1 MRRPALEVANRQL
14 VWAAFSELY
23 LDTELS
29 AGDSERIAETL
40 SQSPYAV
47 ETLEHILFAEVH
59 PICVT
64 NLLQVAGIWSGFDSD
79 WLQQRILRRWCA
91 RFRWPARLMPL
102 RGTIRAAAGPILTR
116 VMELR
121 RARPSSRPTR

>member
-1 MRRPALEVANRQL
+1 MWRPAQDIANRQP

-40 SQSPYAV
+40 SRSPYAM

-64 NLLQVAGIWSGFDSD
+64 NLLQVAGIWNGFDSN
-79 WLQQRILRRWCA
+79 LLRQRILRRQRA
-91 RFRWPARLMPL
+91 RLRWPARLVPL
-102 RGTIRAAAGPILTR
+102 RRTIRAAAGPILTR
-116 VMELR
+116 VSELR
-121 RARPSSRPTR
+121 RAHPSSPPTG

>member
-1 MRRPALEVANRQL
+1 MWRPAQDIANRQP

-40 SQSPYAV
+40 SRSPYAM

-64 NLLQVAGIWSGFDSD
+64 NLLQVAGIWNGFDSNL
-79 WLQQRILRRWCA
+79 LQQRILRRQ
-91 RFRWPARLMPL
+91 RTRLRWPARLVPL
-102 RGTIRAAAGPILTR
+102 RRTIRAVAGPILTR
-116 VMELR
+116 VSKLR
-121 RARPSSRPTR
+121 RAHPSSPPTG